1 MIAWLEKR
9 LAELES
15 ALAFV
20 AVACLAVIGV
30 LVTADVFFR
39 YFLSSPIAW
48 LYDVVSLYLVAA
60 SYSLVVSSTFAA
72 DSHMGVDF
80 FVRLMPARMRQLFA
94 AVADIMAILL
104 FAAIGWVMLRRAMS
118 DLATDNVVSGA
129 IPWPTW
135 PPAALL
141 ALGCLL
147 LVLRLVIHAVKAIAG
162 TLDAP
167 AETEHLSS

>member
-9 LAELES
+9 LTELES

-20 AVACLAVIGV
+20 AIVCLAAIGL

-39 YFLSSPIAW
+39 YFLASPIPW

-60 SYSLVVSSTFAA
+60 SYSLVVSATFAA

-80 FVRLMPARMRQLFA
+80 FVRLMPPRMRQLLA
-94 AVADIMAILL
+94 AVADIMAVLL

-118 DLATDNVVSGA
+118 DLVTDNVVSGA

-147 LVLRLVIHAVKAIAG
+147 LVLRLVIHATKAATG
-162 TLDAP
+162 RLEAP
-167 AETEHLSS
+167 VETEHLTS